1 MLSQSGTW
9 PIGSDIKNCNVR
21 NILEYLYAKC
31 MFTYIQL
38 DVFKRVKVVPV
49 GYFVH
54 EDTCRNYAFSDQWSK
69 VLSQSGTWPYDIRNV
84 SFRNILEYLYAKCVF
99 ICLQLDVFKRVRVV
113 GVFFS

>member
-1 MLSQSGTW
+1 MRIGYFVYEDTCRNCAFSDQCSNVLSQSGTW

-54 EDTCRNYAFSDQWSK
+54 EDTCRNYAFSDQLSK
-69 VLSQSGTWPYDIRNV
+69 VLSQSGTWPKGYDIRNV
-84 SFRNILEYLYAKCVF
+84 RF
-99 ICLQLDVFKRVRVV
+99 
-113 GVFFS
+113 